1 MSLFSVGVSGLNAAQ
16 IGLATA
22 GHNITNADTLG
33 YHRQTIVQGTNL
45 ATPSGAGFIGQGTN
59 VETIKR
65 VYSQFLDTQL
75 QRVQAQSSYLDSYN
89 SQISQIDNMLADAN
103 SGLSPALQDFFSAVG
118 DVSSNPQSV
127 ASRQSMLSGASALIS
142 RFQAIS
148 NRLTDLQSGVNTQLT
163 DSVTLINSY
172 AQQIAKLN
180 EQINIQGSS
189 TNQPPNDLL
198 DQRDTLISQL
208 NEQVGAAVVKQSD
221 GSLNVF
227 IGNGQ
232 PLIVGNTV
240 YQLTTVRSPEDPQR
254 VEVAYQYG
262 SKTTLLG
269 NGSLTGGTLSGLLD
283 FRDKSL
289 IPAQNELGR
298 VAMGLA
304 ETFNEQHKL
313 GQDLSGNLGQDFFAV
328 PGPTVLPSAN
338 NTGSGSI
345 TAALSNASALGVDD
359 YRILYDGTN
368 YSVTNLT
375 TRATTT
381 GVTAAALSSF
391 IPGITLTE
399 AATPSAGDVFT
410 IQPTRYAARDIALS
424 STIGIGTIAAAAPIV
439 TGAGTSNKGT
449 GAISAG
455 SVNAVP
461 TTPDPS
467 HPATDLNLKNSVTI
481 TFNNPPTTFDVVDS
495 TGSTTLASGV
505 SFTAGGS
512 ISYNGWTVSIT
523 GTPSSGDS
531 FTIGANVNGV
541 SDNRNMLAL
550 AQLQTKNTLIGG
562 TASYQGAY
570 SQLVSQV
577 GNKSA
582 ELQVTS
588 KAQSSLLDQTKNAQ
602 QGLSGVNLDEEAAN
616 LMRYQQA
623 YQASGKMLQIASTL
637 FDSILAIKS

>member
-1 MSLFSVGVSGLNAAQ
+1 MSLFSVGVTGLNAAQ

-22 GHNITNADTLG
+22 GHNITNADTEG

-45 ATPSGAGFIGQGTN
+45 ATPSGSGFIGQGTN
-59 VETIKR
+59 VETVKR

-75 QRVQAQSSYLDSYN
+75 QRVQTQSSYMDTYYG
-89 SQISQIDNMLADAN
+89 QISQIDNMLADPN

-148 NRLTDLQSGVNTQLT
+148 ARLTDLQGGVNTQIT
-163 DSVTLINSY
+163 DSVSLINSY

-180 EQINIQGSS
+180 DQITIQGSS

-198 DQRDTLISQL
+198 DQRDNLISQL
-208 NEQVGAAVVKQSD
+208 NAQVGATVIKQSD

-240 YQLTTVRSPEDPQR
+240 YQLTTVRSPEDQQR

-269 NGSLTGGTLSGLLD
+269 TGSLSGGNLSGLLD

-298 VAMGLA
+298 VAMGVA
-304 ETFNEQHKL
+304 ETFNAQHQL

-328 PGPTVLPSAN
+328 PGPSVLPSTN
-338 NTGSGSI
+338 NTGTGSI
-345 TAALSNASALGVDD
+345 TAALSNVSALGVDD
-359 YRILYDGTN
+359 FRILYDGAN

-375 TRATTT
+375 THVTTT
-381 GVTAAALSSF
+381 GVSAGSLSTF

-399 AATPSAGDVFT
+399 VAPPNAGDVFT
-410 IQPTRYAARDIALS
+410 VQPTRYAARDIALS
-424 STIGIGTIAAAAPIV
+424 NTIGIDTIAAAAPIV

-449 GAISAG
+449 GVVSGG
-455 SVNAVP
+455 SVDAVP

-467 HPATDLNLKNSVTI
+467 HPTTDLNLKNPVTI
-481 TFNNPPTTFDVVDS
+481 TFNNPPTTFDVVDANL
-495 TGSTTLASGV
+495 GTLASGV
-505 SFTAGGS
+505 SFTAGGN

-523 GTPSSGDS
+523 GTPSSGDK
-531 FTIGANVNGV
+531 FTIGPNVNGV

-562 TASYQGAY
+562 SASYQGAY
-570 SQLVSQV
+570 SQIVSQV

-588 KAQSSLLDQTKNAQ
+588 KAQAALLDQTKNAQ

-616 LMRYQQA
+616 LLRYQQA

-637 FDSILAIKS
+637 FDSILAIGR